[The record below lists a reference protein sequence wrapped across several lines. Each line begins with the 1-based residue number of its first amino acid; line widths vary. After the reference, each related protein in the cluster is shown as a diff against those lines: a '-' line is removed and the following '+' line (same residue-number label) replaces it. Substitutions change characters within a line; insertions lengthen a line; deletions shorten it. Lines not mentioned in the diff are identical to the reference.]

1 MTLEQ
6 CFLNFSMHENHLE
19 SCEGM
24 NSWTLLAVG
33 LDGAEFCV
41 FKKLPGEADVIGP
54 QVTLSSTLLH

>member
-1 MTLEQ
+1 
-6 CFLNFSMHENHLE
+6 MHENHPE